1 MQDTVLLILLLGG
14 KPGCS
19 PVDSSLKC
27 VDTKLY
33 TLAEFVLSTEIDN
46 INLYKL
52 LEFCEKSRIAHKVR
66 NSAQLA
72 CRYSPGIVCDLV
84 HSLHSGLLNLNFA
97 MLHTFVFLNK
107 ILV

>member
-1 MQDTVLLILLLGG
+1 MLLILLLGG

-19 PVDSSLKC
+19 PVESSMKC

-33 TLAEFVLSTEIDN
+33 TLADFLLSAEIDN

-66 NSAQLA
+66 HSAL
-72 CRYSPGIVCDLV
+72 SLELCDLARF
-84 HSLHSGLLNLNFA
+84 LHYGLLNFELA
-97 MLHTFVFLNK
+97 IVT
-107 ILV
+107 

>member
-1 MQDTVLLILLLGG
+1 MLFVLLLGG

-19 PVDSSLKC
+19 PVESSMKC

-33 TLAEFVLSTEIDN
+33 TLAEFVLSAEIDN

-66 NSAQLA
+66 NSARVTA
-72 CRYSPGIVCDLV
+72 GILLTLSLELCDLA
-84 HSLHSGLLNLNFA
+84 HFLHYGLLNFELTIVTY
-97 MLHTFVFLNK
+97 LCLFLIK
-107 ILV
+107 SWF